1 MAVRRN
7 ALRYYGP
14 SECMPVSWTS
24 QQTASPHDLHRLHD
38 PSPATGSGTPVAL
51 EWARRAASRNAKRKT
66 PRRFSARRRCTRPGR
81 SQSSPAAE
89 SLLHPQLAVL
99 DIMRA
104 DCMDPMRHLLGQA
117 HALPLRSNQTCHSH
131 TISESIR
138 NPARDGPNLDR
149 AVPSRGRLSC
159 PPRGFQAL
167 TALTC
172 DFQ

>member
-1 MAVRRN
+1 MVRLKWR
-7 ALRYYGP
+7 ARGRACEPPPRMTSIVSTIPVRLPDPERP
-14 SECMPVSWTS
+14 SHWNGCGV
-24 QQTASPHDLHRLHD
+24 
-38 PSPATGSGTPVAL
+38 
-51 EWARRAASRNAKRKT
+51 RRAASRNAKRKT

-89 SLLHPQLAVL
+89 SLLHPQIAVL

-117 HALPLRSNQTCHSH
+117 HALPIRSNQTCRSH

-138 NPARDGPNLDR
+138 NPARDGPHLDR
-149 AVPSRGRLSC
+149 AVLSRGRLSC